1 MSVVWRSFDNECW
14 TRSVFIWIELGSLV
28 RFKLCHLNTSNFYQ
42 RLVIASCPFPWLL
55 THWYA
60 LLCSIGFPGVHKV
73 PQCKLPSVHKVPNVN
88 SPVFTRSPN
97 VNSPVFTRSP
107 NVNSP
112 VFTRSP
118 NVNTPVFTR
127 SPNVN
132 WGSIFRLVLRFHKK
146 ANVRASKKVTCCISL
161 YNLVLYY
168 LSRWPSQISTLGIKV
183 GWQRWEVSVLP
194 LH

>member
-60 LLCSIGFPGVHKV
+60 LLCSTGFPSVHKV
-73 PQCKLPSVHKVPNVN
+73 PQCKLPSVHKVPQCKLGLHF
-88 SPVFTRSPN
+88 SP
-97 VNSPVFTRSP
+97 
-107 NVNSP
+107 
-112 VFTRSP
+112 
-118 NVNTPVFTR
+118 
-127 SPNVN
+127 
-132 WGSIFRLVLRFHKK
+132 GSSFSLKKK

-168 LSRWPSQISTLGIKV
+168 LSADHLKCQLWVSNLG
-183 GWQRWEVSVLP
+183 SVLP
-194 LH
+194 LHQLKHKQSVTC

>member
-1 MSVVWRSFDNECW
+1 MSVVCRSFDNECW

-107 NVNSP
+107 NVN
-112 VFTRSP
+112 
-118 NVNTPVFTR
+118 
-127 SPNVN
+127 

-168 LSRWPSQISTLGIKV
+168 LSRWPSQMSTLGIKV

-194 LH
+194 VH